1 MGRTIRVDGD
11 VGGGLTLR
19 DTKRVDAVKSNFVT
33 IAFVVLVSVIVKA
46 TASED
51 IEPVTVSPPI
61 PELVFGP
68 PGISDDAFRAA
79 FNWGAHLRYPGHR
92 GGP

>member
-1 MGRTIRVDGD
+1 
-11 VGGGLTLR
+11 
-19 DTKRVDAVKSNFVT
+19 VDAVKSHFVT

-46 TASED
+46 TASEE

-68 PGISDDAFRAA
+68 RGISDEEFRAA
-79 FNWGAHLRYPGHR
+79 FNWGARLQYPGHR
-92 GGP
+92 VAR